1 MSLTRERGAEK
12 QTEEQEAA
20 NFGLLDEIEQSTK
33 SDPELTEAYEDI
45 KRSIVNYKN
54 LLEAREK
61 KAESGERITAQ
72 EAEEAELSR
81 KTTHDALI
89 DKLNYLSRREA
100 EKGIEPEWRNSW
112 GPLESLVERQ
122 NITKWVKKVAP
133 MLEQEQEEKRRKE
146 LEEIERRRGG
156 A

>member
-1 MSLTRERGAEK
+1 MSLIHERGAEK
-12 QTEEQEAA
+12 QAEEQETA

-45 KRSIVNYKN
+45 ERSIVNYKN

-61 KAESGERITAQ
+61 RAKSGECITAQ
-72 EAEEAELSR
+72 EAEEMDLSR

-133 MLEQEQEEKRRKE
+133 LLEQEQEEKRRKE
-146 LEEIERRRGG
+146 LEEIERRGGG